1 MQSTDSLAESEMQ
14 LSAEIKEEI
23 RLARRFFTQI
33 ERMSTLLTGYPVG
46 HPVVEQGVTSAYD
59 SLYEYFELNDRLTVQ
74 VDPHSMVLS
83 GTDEMVWETDNP
95 KDYCF
100 ALSRDGIFLIH
111 ILAGLD
117 QPGLRRFVEILNIL
131 IDPSD
136 MSSDAVTLM
145 FEANFSYIAYEAI
158 DESLAALAGI
168 DADIRD
174 RDTAEE
180 REMIEDMFNDA
191 FEDVQEQQAMQS
203 ASSNSMDEQFQVRMQ
218 VHRERQQ
225 KLEVGSRQ
233 FLQLDEQSQKH
244 LLDLKRGFTE
254 HRELEHREG
263 EMLSALLGAR
273 PKAALRR
280 ESVKQIGEVMG
291 SLLETDEPWEALS
304 FLKLIH
310 AWRDRFAPEVTGELK
325 ATVKDCF
332 TQKRMNGLV
341 KKVATGDSR
350 QRRAILKM
358 FDALHLEKA
367 SMNLVTVLGWELDDE
382 ARDDIMAYIRK
393 QAGFGL
399 DFLRDAA
406 RDLPSEQIGSVLD
419 ILVDKMPESRPIL
432 MELLEEDHAPPIKIR
447 ILEALRGTWEEPR
460 EIRDVLV
467 PYLES
472 SNVELQLE
480 AIRNF
485 TEAAPQHVPRVMG
498 PMIDNR
504 LRKRPEEE
512 VREIVT
518 LFVKHGRGKAV
529 DHLESLIRRRGMVG
543 TNEQELAV
551 IIIRALVNSRQP
563 QVIELLESISGDW
576 LVPKRIRKNCKEV
589 AELLQM

>member
-1 MQSTDSLAESEMQ
+1 AQ
-14 LSAEIKEEI
+14 
-23 RLARRFFTQI
+23 R
-33 ERMSTLLTGYPVG
+33 
-46 HPVVEQGVTSAYD
+46 
-59 SLYEYFELNDRLTVQ
+59 
-74 VDPHSMVLS
+74 
-83 GTDEMVWETDNP
+83 
-95 KDYCF
+95 
-100 ALSRDGIFLIH
+100 
-111 ILAGLD
+111 
-117 QPGLRRFVEILNIL
+117 
-131 IDPSD
+131 
-136 MSSDAVTLM
+136 
-145 FEANFSYIAYEAI
+145 
-158 DESLAALAGI
+158 
-168 DADIRD
+168 
-174 RDTAEE
+174 
-180 REMIEDMFNDA
+180 
-191 FEDVQEQQAMQS
+191 
-203 ASSNSMDEQFQVRMQ
+203 
-218 VHRERQQ
+218 
-225 KLEVGSRQ
+225 
-233 FLQLDEQSQKH
+233 H

-273 PKAALRR
+273 PKAGLRR

-332 TQKRMNGLV
+332 TQKRMNSLV
-341 KKVATGDSR
+341 KKVATGNTR

-367 SMNLVTVLGWELDDE
+367 SMNLVTVLGWNLDDE
-382 ARDDIMAYIRK
+382 AREDIMAYIRK

-406 RDLPSEQIGSVLD
+406 RDLPTEQIGSVLN
-419 ILVDKMPESRPIL
+419 ILIDKMPESRPIL
-432 MELLEEDHAPPIKIR
+432 MELLEEDHATRIKIR

-518 LFVKHGRGKAV
+518 LFVKYGRAKAV
-529 DHLESLIRRRGMVG
+529 DHLESLILRRGMVG

-563 QVIELLESISGDW
+563 TVIKLLESISGDW

-589 AELLQM
+589 ADLLQM

>member
-14 LSAEIKEEI
+14 LSAEIKEEV

-33 ERMSTLLTGYPVG
+33 ERMGTLLTGYPVG

-83 GTDEMVWETDNP
+83 GTDEMVWETKEP

-100 ALSRDGIFLIH
+100 TLSRDGIFLIH

-131 IDPSD
+131 VDPSD
-136 MSSDAVTLM
+136 MTSDAVTLM

-191 FEDVQEQQAMQS
+191 FEDVQEQQAMQGG
-203 ASSNSMDEQFQVRMQ
+203 SSNSMDEQFQVRMQ
-218 VHRERQQ
+218 IQSERQQ

-233 FLQLDEQSQKH
+233 FLQLDDAAQRH

-273 PKAALRR
+273 PKAGLRR

-332 TQKRMNGLV
+332 TQKRMNSLV
-341 KKVATGDSR
+341 KKVATGNTR

-367 SMNLVTVLGWELDDE
+367 SMNLVTVLGWNLDDE
-382 ARDDIMAYIRK
+382 AREDIMAYIRK

-406 RDLPSEQIGSVLD
+406 RDLPTEQIGSVLN
-419 ILVDKMPESRPIL
+419 ILIDKMPESRPIL
-432 MELLEEDHAPPIKIR
+432 MELLEEDHATRIKIR

-518 LFVKHGRGKAV
+518 LFVKYGRAKAV

-563 QVIELLESISGDW
+563 TVIKLLESISGDW

-589 AELLQM
+589 ADLLQM